1 MAEEPSCLQTEWSH
15 LRSQSEALSYPE
27 GKWPVLTLEGLP
39 PVPCLCCGNPVQ
51 LPLVVTMDCV
61 GGSSRL

>member
-39 PVPCLCCGNPVQ
+39 TLPVSAAETLYSC
-51 LPLVVTMDCV
+51 PLW
-61 GGSSRL
+61 